1 MTTAGDAVG
10 DDAGQ
15 QVLDDLDRPESPT
28 DSLTQKAYRI
38 LEEQIVTL
46 QLPPASVLS
55 ESALAKQFT
64 IGRTPIREALQR
76 LAREGLVVI
85 LPRRGILVSEL
96 DVRRQLRLLEV
107 RRELERLMARKAARR
122 ASAAERRAFH
132 LIASGMEKASRVNDD
147 ISFMR
152 FDRQLNLLLCQA
164 ARNEFI
170 NNAMSL
176 THGMSRRFW
185 YSHYKEVAD
194 LPLCA
199 RLHAAVAKTVADG
212 DPDAAARAVDAL
224 IDYVEQFTRA
234 TLDYG
239 VPE

>member
-1 MTTAGDAVG
+1 
-10 DDAGQ
+10 
-15 QVLDDLDRPESPT
+15 VLTDLDRPESPT

-46 QLPPASVLS
+46 QLPPGSVLS
-55 ESALAKQFT
+55 ESALAKQYS

-76 LAREGLVVI
+76 LAREGLITI

-96 DVRRQLRLLEV
+96 DVRRQLRLLEL
-107 RRELERLMARKAARR
+107 RRELERLMARKACHR
-122 ASAAERRAFH
+122 ASQAEKEAFQIVADGMREAAN
-132 LIASGMEKASRVNDD
+132 VNDD
-147 ISFMR
+147 ILFMR
-152 FDRQLNLLLCQA
+152 YDRQLNLLLCHA

-170 NNAMSL
+170 NSAMAL

-185 YSHYKEVAD
+185 YSHYKQVAD

-199 RLHAAVAKTVADG
+199 RLHADVASAVAQGQA
-212 DPDAAARAVDAL
+212 DAAAAAVDVL

-234 TLDYG
+234 TLDIG
-239 VPE
+239 AAN